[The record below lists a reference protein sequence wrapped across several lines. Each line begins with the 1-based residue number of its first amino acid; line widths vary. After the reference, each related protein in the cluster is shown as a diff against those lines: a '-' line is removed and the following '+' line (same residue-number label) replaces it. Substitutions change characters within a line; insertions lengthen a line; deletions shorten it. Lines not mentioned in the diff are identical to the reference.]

1 MNIVIRADCNCLRSQ
16 TGASR
21 DSCLRLMGEK
31 SVSDFRAAES
41 SGRGQ
46 DIKEGKMYMGE
57 TADLLIRRSNLTR
70 FRVRRKHRED
80 I

>member
-1 MNIVIRADCNCLRSQ
+1 
-16 TGASR
+16 
-21 DSCLRLMGEK
+21 MGEK

-57 TADLLIRRSNLTR
+57 TADLICRSNLTR
-70 FRVRRKHRED
+70 FRVRRKHKVD